1 MKTVV
6 EIENKGRELQ
16 KRYDELEKIIDT
28 KRDAAIKSNVKG
40 EDARVMWREIDELKA
55 EYKQLRKEIQN
66 YPFVG
71 QKVTVVYYSDKR
83 GGVITDVKGNKFRVE
98 ELAYKQADPYQGDC
112 TVSDD
117 KTGYEL
123 GWFSVRKCGICYE
136 VGSAA
141 TWGNVYCILGDAVTY
156 IDPNF

>member
-66 YPFVG
+66 NPFVG
-71 QKVTVVYYSDKR
+71 QKCTVYLWSDKT
-83 GGVITDVKGNKFRVE
+83 GGIITEVKGNKFKVM
-98 ELAYKQADPYQGDC
+98 ELEYTQADPYVGEC
-112 TVSDD
+112 KVSDKPTD
-117 KTGYEL
+117 ICL
-123 GWFSVRKCGICYE
+123 GWFSIRKCGICFE

-141 TWGNVYCILGDAVTY
+141 TCGNVYCILGDAVTY
-156 IDPNF
+156 RDPNF